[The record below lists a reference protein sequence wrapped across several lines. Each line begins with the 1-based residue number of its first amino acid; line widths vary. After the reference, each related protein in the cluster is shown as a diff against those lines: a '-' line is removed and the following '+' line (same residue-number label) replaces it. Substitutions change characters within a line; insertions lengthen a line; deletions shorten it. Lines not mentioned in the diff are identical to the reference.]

1 MDIVATIPQV
11 RSYKIAGSSFVLVSV
26 AYSRFPPDI
35 SEANQTHAMLQS
47 AEWLVPPQVLMLTV
61 VLIVYIVYNYVIFP
75 TPRSIAKLEFLNSS
89 PGEWLPYL
97 RALYRNTLDLKRTL
111 HLHHTQHK
119 DETVRVPILGP
130 GQDKLILLPSSQR
143 KWLVDQPES
152 IVSMHEQ
159 TTQHFQW
166 NFGTVYP
173 TRDHNK
179 VPIHIIATKL
189 TREIGNLI
197 PALSEELDL
206 ALAKHWGGNVAASS
220 SNEWKEVCVYKTL
233 RPIVGQAINRIFI
246 GKSHCRN
253 QEILD
258 TGVGYAQA
266 IPMAANMLWLIPN
279 PLRRLLAPLVTLPCR
294 WYEKKWFRLT
304 LGEVYKR
311 LAARGHI
318 QHSNASETDAGDHK
332 GEADKNDFLNWLIAY
347 GESQG
352 DPYLLDPEVLSAR
365 ILLLNAFALH
375 TNVFAIVHMVLDIVG
390 SGAEQG
396 SKDVAEL
403 RQELSDV
410 RAAHDDQEEWNKR
423 SLAQLEKL
431 DSAFRESQRMNT
443 VLSLGPLRIV
453 GKDGLTTPS
462 GVQVPRGYQV
472 GIPAYSIHFDEE
484 IYGSDAKAFK
494 PFRFYNRRKDAQG
507 TGDNLKGAR
516 QAWATTSADYL
527 SFGAGLNSCPGR
539 FFASG
544 MLKVLMANI
553 LLKYDFEFQEKRP
566 DNVWFGTNHIPP
578 MDAKIRIRRR
588 QQEV

>member
-1 MDIVATIPQV
+1 MATVATVKPVGTYKVFHSSSVLIPV
-11 RSYKIAGSSFVLVSV
+11 NYL
-26 AYSRFPPDI
+26 RFPPI
-35 SEANQTHAMLQS
+35 GNGSSRLHATMQS
-47 AEWLVPPQVLMLTV
+47 AEWPVPPQVLMLAV
-61 VLIVYIVYNYVIFP
+61 VLIGYLVYNYLIFP
-75 TPRSIAKLEFLNSS
+75 TPRSIAKLSFLNST
-89 PGEWLPYL
+89 PGEWFPYL
-97 RALYRNTLDLKRTL
+97 RALYRNTLNLKNTL

-152 IVSMHEQ
+152 AVSMHEQ
-159 TTQHFQW
+159 TNQHFMW
-166 NFGTVYP
+166 SYGTVYP
-173 TRDHNK
+173 TRDHNA
-179 VPIHIIATKL
+179 VPIHIISTKL

-197 PALSEELDL
+197 PDLSDELDL
-206 ALAKHWGGNVAASS
+206 ALAKHWGGDDSG
-220 SNEWKEVCVYKTL
+220 NEWKEVGVYDTL
-233 RPIVGQAINRIFI
+233 RPIIGQAINRIFI
-246 GKSHCRN
+246 GGDEHCRN
-253 QEILD
+253 EKVLD
-258 TGVGYAQA
+258 TGFGYAQA
-266 IPMAANMLWLIPN
+266 IPLAANMLWLIPE
-279 PLRRLLAPLVTLPCR
+279 PLRRVLAPVVTLPCR
-294 WYEKKWFRLT
+294 WYERKWFKIT
-304 LGEVYKR
+304 MAEVHRR
-311 LAARGHI
+311 LAARGHG
-318 QHSNASETDAGDHK
+318 QHGKGSEKDAGEHK
-332 GEADKNDFLNWLIAY
+332 GVDDKNDFLNWLIAY

-375 TNVFAIVHMVLDIVG
+375 TNVFAVVHMVLDIVG

-403 RQELSDV
+403 RQEISEV
-410 RAAHDDQEEWNKR
+410 RAAHSDQEGWNKR
-423 SLAQLEKL
+423 SLAQLEKM
-431 DSAFRESQRMNT
+431 DSCFRESQRMNT
-443 VLSLGPLRIV
+443 ILSLGPLRIV
-453 GKDGLTTPS
+453 GKNGVTTPS
-462 GVQVPRGYQV
+462 GVQVPRGYQL

-484 IYGSDAKAFK
+484 VYGADAGSFK
-494 PFRFYNRRKDAQG
+494 PFRFYNRRKDAQE

-553 LLKYDFEFQEKRP
+553 LLRYDFEFQEKRP

>member
-1 MDIVATIPQV
+1 MVVDC
-11 RSYKIAGSSFVLVSV
+11 LC
-26 AYSRFPPDI
+26 FPPI
-35 SEANQTHAMLQS
+35 INESSRTQATMQS
-47 AEWLVPPQVLMLTV
+47 AEWPVPPQVLMLTV
-61 VLIVYIVYNYVIFP
+61 ILIVYLVYNYLIFP
-75 TPRSIAKLEFLNSS
+75 TPRSIAKLGFLNSS
-89 PGEWLPYL
+89 PGEWAPYL
-97 RALYRNTLDLKRTL
+97 RALYRNTLDLKKTL
-111 HLHHTQHK
+111 HLHHTKHK
-119 DETVRVPILGP
+119 DETVRVPIYGP

-166 NFGTVYP
+166 NYGTVYP

-179 VPIHIIATKL
+179 VPIHIITTKL

-206 ALAKHWGGNVAASS
+206 ALAKHWDGDDAN
-220 SNEWKEVCVYKTL
+220 SNEWKEVGVYDTL
-233 RPIVGQAINRIFI
+233 RPIIGQAINRIFI
-246 GKSHCRN
+246 GESYCRN
-253 QEILD
+253 EEVLD
-258 TGVGYAQA
+258 TGFGYAQA
-266 IPMAANMLWLIPN
+266 IPLAANMLWLIPN
-279 PLRRLLAPLVTLPCR
+279 PLRRLLAPLITLPCR
-294 WYEKKWFRLT
+294 WYERKWFKLT
-304 LGEVYKR
+304 LGEVHRR
-311 LAARGHI
+311 LAARGHSK
-318 QHSNASETDAGDHK
+318 HGKGFEADAGEHK
-332 GEADKNDFLNWLIAY
+332 GEADRNDFLNWLIAY

-375 TNVFAIVHMVLDIVG
+375 TNVFAIVHLVLDIVG

-403 RQELSDV
+403 RREISEV
-410 RAAHDDQEEWNKR
+410 RAAHSDQEGWNKR

-431 DSAFRESQRMNT
+431 DSCFRESQRMNT
-443 VLSLGPLRIV
+443 ILSLGPLRIV
-453 GKDGLTTPS
+453 GKHGLTTPS
-462 GVQVPRGYQV
+462 GVQIPRGYQV
-472 GIPAYSIHFDEE
+472 GIPAYSIHFDEN
-484 IYGSDAKAFK
+484 IYGSDAASFK
-494 PFRFYNRRKDAQG
+494 PMRFYNRRKNAQV
-507 TGDNLKGAR
+507 TGDNLTGAR

-553 LLKYDFEFQEKRP
+553 LLRYDFEFQEKRP

-578 MDAKIRIRRR
+578 MNAKIRIRRR

>member
-1 MDIVATIPQV
+1 
-11 RSYKIAGSSFVLVSV
+11 
-26 AYSRFPPDI
+26 
-35 SEANQTHAMLQS
+35 MLQS
-47 AEWLVPPQVLMLTV
+47 AEWLVPPQVLILTV
-61 VLIVYIVYNYVIFP
+61 GLFVYLLYKFVIFP
-75 TPRSIAKLEFLNSS
+75 TPRSIAKLEFLNST
-89 PGEWLPYL
+89 PGEWFPYL
-97 RALYRNTLDLKRTL
+97 RALYRNTLDLKKTL
-111 HLHHTQHK
+111 HLHHTHHK
-119 DETVRVPILGP
+119 DETMRVPILGP

-152 IVSMHEQ
+152 TVSMHEQ
-159 TTQHFQW
+159 TINHFQW
-166 NFGTVYP
+166 NLGTVYP
-173 TRDHNK
+173 TRDHNG

-206 ALAKHWGGNVAASS
+206 ALAKHWGDDV
-220 SNEWKEVCVYKTL
+220 EWKEVCVYKTL
-233 RPIVGQAINRIFI
+233 RPIIGRAINRIFI
-246 GKSHCRN
+246 GESHCRN
-253 QEILD
+253 QELLD

-266 IPMAANMLWLIPN
+266 IPMAANMLWLIPS
-279 PLRRLLAPLVTLPCR
+279 PLRRYMAPLVTLPSR
-294 WYEKKWFRLT
+294 WLERKWFKLT
-304 LGEVYKR
+304 MPEVHKR
-311 LAARGHI
+311 LAARGH
-318 QHSNASETDAGDHK
+318 QHAKISEFDAADYK
-332 GEADKNDFLNWLIAY
+332 GIAERNDFLNWLIQY

-375 TNVFAIVHMVLDIVG
+375 TNVFAIVHMILDVVG

-396 SKDVAEL
+396 SKFVAEL

-410 RAAHDDQEEWNKR
+410 RAAHDNHEQWNKR

-431 DSAFRESQRMNT
+431 DSTFRESQRMNT
-443 VLSLGPLRIV
+443 ILSLGPLRIV

-462 GVQVPRGYQV
+462 GVQIPRGYQV
-472 GIPAYSIHFDEE
+472 GIPAYSIHYDEE
-484 IYGSDAKAFK
+484 IYGSDAQSFK
-494 PFRFYNRRKDAQG
+494 PFRFYNRRKDAQE

-516 QAWATTSADYL
+516 QAWATTSGDYL
-527 SFGAGLNSCPGR
+527 AFGAGLNSCPGR

-553 LLKYDFEFQEKRP
+553 LMKYDFEFKEKRP

-578 MDAKIRIRRR
+578 MDATIRIRRR

>member
-1 MDIVATIPQV
+1 M
-11 RSYKIAGSSFVLVSV
+11 
-26 AYSRFPPDI
+26 
-35 SEANQTHAMLQS
+35 QS
-47 AEWLVPPQVLMLTV
+47 TEWLVPPQVLMLTV
-61 VLIVYIVYNYVIFP
+61 VLVVYLVYNYLIFP
-75 TPRSIAKLEFLNSS
+75 TPRSIAKLGFLNSS
-89 PGEWLPYL
+89 SSEWAPYL
-97 RALYRNTLDLKRTL
+97 RALYRNTLNLKKTL

-119 DETVRVPILGP
+119 NETVRVPILGP

-143 KWLVDQPES
+143 KWLIDQPES
-152 IVSMHEQ
+152 IASMHEQ

-206 ALAKHWGGNVAASS
+206 ALEKRWGGEE
-220 SNEWKEVCVYKTL
+220 NEWKEVCVYETL
-233 RPIVGQAINRIFI
+233 RPIIGQAINRIFI
-246 GKSHCRN
+246 GESHCRN
-253 QEILD
+253 QEVLD

-266 IPMAANMLWLIPN
+266 IPLAANMLWLIPN
-279 PLRRLLAPLVTLPCR
+279 PLRRLMAPLVTLPSR
-294 WYEKKWFRLT
+294 WYERKWFKLT
-304 LGEVYKR
+304 LDEVHKR
-311 LAARGHI
+311 LAARGHR
-318 QHSNASETDAGDHK
+318 QHGKGLETGAGEHK
-332 GEADKNDFLNWLIAY
+332 GEADRNDFLNWLIAY

-375 TNVFAIVHMVLDIVG
+375 TNVFAIVHMVLDIAG

-403 RQELSDV
+403 RQELSEV
-410 RAAHDDQEEWNKR
+410 LAAHSDQEGGWNKR

-472 GIPAYSIHFDEE
+472 GIPAYSIHFDEDV
-484 IYGSDAKAFK
+484 YGSDAAAFK
-494 PFRFYNRRKDAQG
+494 PFRFYNRRKDAQV
-507 TGDNLKGAR
+507 TGDNIKGAR
-516 QAWATTSADYL
+516 QAWATTSPDYL

-544 MLKVLMANI
+544 MLKVLMAKI
-553 LLKYDFEFQEKRP
+553 LSKYDFEFQEKRP
-566 DNVWFGTNHIPP
+566 ENVWFGTNHVPP
-578 MDAKIRIRRR
+578 MDAKIRIRKRK
-588 QQEV
+588 QEL